1 MPNDLW
7 GSCGGGRFL
16 VSEVPLYCDNVDR
29 PRQALWY
36 SSDRFRKFGIVFGTI
51 GRLVAQTFWKY
62 MEIHFQNTPTKG
74 LACLISGCST
84 FALFHSFPWQTTET
98 TKSGYSLCCSV
109 FAVQFVLAERASHTS
124 CKVRTTPLAQ
134 FCSNTASAGVHQ
146 GLPRS

>member
-16 VSEVPLYCDNVDR
+16 VSEVPLYCDNVDG

-84 FALFHSFPWQTTET
+84 FALFHATV
-98 TKSGYSLCCSV
+98 C
-109 FAVQFVLAERASHTS
+109 AVQFVLFSLCWLNELRTHHVKCARPLSLSSAQTQHPRVCIKGYLVHRKTPPLLGHHRA
-124 CKVRTTPLAQ
+124 
-134 FCSNTASAGVHQ
+134 
-146 GLPRS
+146 